1 MIPCPSCHQ
10 QVEVTE
16 QNHGTLFTCP
26 HCNAVYFVGW
36 DGQFEITP
44 VAEPE
49 ADPES
54 TFEPTVVAE
63 NVDSGFVPPISDFT
77 PEPQFENNEIYE
89 SEPQFQTAESIVAE
103 EPQAPFAVEESFTA
117 GDAYVSNEPTEP
129 EVPYDF
135 SKGITEQVVVVPM
148 TPDTSDFSDVESFG
162 NTDTTSGV
170 LAYTVVIEGIESH
183 ALLKQLKE
191 AMSDSKFGWDVDEL
205 LTRVGGGRLT
215 LPRIS
220 PTKASV
226 LISRI
231 KYLPLKI
238 SWRQDVFPG
247 S

>member
-36 DGQFEITP
+36 DGQFEINP
-44 VAEPE
+44 VAEQE
-49 ADPES
+49 LTPES

-63 NVDSGFVPPISDFT
+63 SVDSGFVPPISDFT

-89 SEPQFQTAESIVAE
+89 SEPQFQTAESVVAE
-103 EPQAPFAVEESFTA
+103 EPQVPFEVEQSFTA
-117 GDAYVSNEPTEP
+117 GDAYVTTEPTEP
-129 EVPYDF
+129 EAPYDF
-135 SKGITEQVVVVPM
+135 SKGLHDQVVVEPA

-162 NTDTTSGV
+162 NADTASGAF
-170 LAYTVVIEGIESH
+170 AYTVVIEGIESN
-183 ALLKQLKE
+183 ALMKQLKD
-191 AMSDSKFGWDVDEL
+191 AMSDSKFGWDVDQL
-205 LTRVGGGRLT
+205 LTQVGGGRLT
-215 LPRIS
+215 LARIS

-247 S
+247 A